1 MTRSGDPPPDV
12 VLSVPDIRDYD
23 RINAELV
30 QRLDDGARSVR
41 LAGAEGQRLLA
52 SRLKGAWN
60 AVVEV
65 EGWAG
70 PELAAEV
77 DAPGLMI
84 LCHGAVADGAGRGL
98 RAGRVA
104 ILGDAG
110 VAIGYAQEGGTIVVA
125 GSVGPRAGL
134 NQRGGDLVLLG
145 NVGPLAAERQSGGRV
160 YVFGHRLGTHA
171 ERGRRGGKVIRL
183 ASEADPLVSLDAED
197 ANSFRAIAGLVR
209 PWLVLPG
216 ADA

>member
-1 MTRSGDPPPDV
+1 MTRAADRPDA

-30 QRLDDGARSVR
+30 QRLDEGARLVR

-52 SRLKGAWN
+52 SGLKGTWN

-65 EGWAG
+65 EGRVG
-70 PELAAEV
+70 PEFAAEV
-77 DAPGLMI
+77 NAPGLT
-84 LCHGAVADGAGRGL
+84 LVCHGAAADGAGRSL
-98 RAGRVA
+98 RAGCVA

-110 VAIGYAQEGGTIVVA
+110 VAIGYAQEGGTVVVA

-145 NVGPLAAERQSGGRV
+145 DVGPLAAERQSGGRV
-160 YVFGHRLGTHA
+160 FVFDRRLGPHA
-171 ERGRRGGKVIRL
+171 ERGRRAGKVVRL
-183 ASEADPLVSLDAED
+183 AIEADPLVNLDAED
-197 ANSFRAIAGLVR
+197 ASTFRAIACVLR

-216 ADA
+216 TEA